1 VIGYIVR
8 RFFQSIFV
16 VACVLF
22 IVFFLF
28 HLEGAQALARSIDAT
43 PRASQSELDQIIKIY
58 GFNKPI
64 WIQMWIL
71 FVQYCHLDFGRSSMA
86 NQNASTL
93 IATALPRSLLLIG
106 MSTLFA
112 ILVAIPLGVYQV
124 VRRNRPDDYV
134 ATGLA
139 FILYA
144 APDYV
149 IGVVLILIFSE
160 HWHIFAPTILPTE
173 SIWQIATSWKQMTLP
188 MLTLS
193 STTVAAFSRYM
204 RSSMM
209 DSLAEDYIRTARAK
223 GAGRMRVLFRHAF
236 RNALLPMIT
245 LLGLSLPAIA
255 GGAVLTET
263 VFNYP
268 GMGLLV
274 YTSAMNNDVQVVVAT
289 TVVATLLTVVGSL
302 LADILYAVVDPR
314 IRYRVA

>member
-1 VIGYIVR
+1 
-8 RFFQSIFV
+8 
-16 VACVLF
+16 
-22 IVFFLF
+22 
-28 HLEGAQALARSIDAT
+28 
-43 PRASQSELDQIIKIY
+43 
-58 GFNKPI
+58 
-64 WIQMWIL
+64 
-71 FVQYCHLDFGRSSMA
+71 
-86 NQNASTL
+86 
-93 IATALPRSLLLIG
+93 
-106 MSTLFA
+106 
-112 ILVAIPLGVYQV
+112 
-124 VRRNRPDDYV
+124 
-134 ATGLA
+134 
-139 FILYA
+139 
-144 APDYV
+144 
-149 IGVVLILIFSE
+149 
-160 HWHIFAPTILPTE
+160 
-173 SIWQIATSWKQMTLP
+173 MTLP

>member
-1 VIGYIVR
+1 
-8 RFFQSIFV
+8 
-16 VACVLF
+16 
-22 IVFFLF
+22 
-28 HLEGAQALARSIDAT
+28 
-43 PRASQSELDQIIKIY
+43 
-58 GFNKPI
+58 
-64 WIQMWIL
+64 MWIL

-149 IGVVLILIFSE
+149 IGVVLILVFSE

>member
-1 VIGYIVR
+1 VIGFIIR
-8 RFFQSIFV
+8 RFFQSILV
-16 VACVLF
+16 IACVLF

-28 HLEGAQALARSIDAT
+28 HLEGAEALARSIDAT
-43 PRASQSELDQIIKIY
+43 PRASQSQLNQVIKIY

-64 WIQMWIL
+64 WNQMWIL
-71 FVQYCHLDFGRSSMA
+71 FIQYLHLDFGRSTMA

-106 MSTLFA
+106 MSTVFA
-112 ILVAIPLGVYQV
+112 LLVAIPLGVYQV
-124 VRRNRPDDYV
+124 VRRNRPDDYF
-134 ATGLA
+134 ATGA
-139 FILYA
+139 VFILYA

-149 IGVVLILIFSE
+149 IGVVLILIFAE
-160 HWHIFAPTILPTE
+160 HWHLFAPTILPSE
-173 SIWQIATSWKQMTLP
+173 SIWQIATSWKQITLP

-223 GAGRMRVLFRHAF
+223 GAGRLRVLFRHAF

-274 YTSAMNNDVQVVVAT
+274 YNSANNNDVQVVVAT
-289 TVVATLLTVVGSL
+289 TVVATVLTVVGSL

-314 IRYRVA
+314 IRYRPV